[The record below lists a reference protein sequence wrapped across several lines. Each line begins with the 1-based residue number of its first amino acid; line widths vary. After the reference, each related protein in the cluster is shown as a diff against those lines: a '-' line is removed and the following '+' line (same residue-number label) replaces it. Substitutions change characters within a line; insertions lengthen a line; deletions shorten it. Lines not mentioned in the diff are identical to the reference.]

1 MANQKISELSAIS
14 VIDDADVLAIV
25 DGSALQTKKISVSQ
39 VKLLAPVQSVNG
51 STGAVSVQETLV
63 SGTNIKTINN
73 QSLLGAGNIDISGSG
88 GVTSIDGLDG
98 AITLIEGSNITITDN
113 GSNEITIAASGG
125 GISDGDKG
133 DITVSASGATWT
145 IDNEAVTNAKVA
157 SGIDA
162 VKIAD
167 GSVSNEEFQVL
178 NGLQSV
184 LDGKQDDLTIDANEG
199 LVLTGAALGTLYNTT
214 IGDDVNSIAVG
225 GAPAQAASIW
235 KSLSL
240 VQALDTILFPTIL
253 ASIQTN
259 KSVVLTISGTSGTL
273 EIGQTISRTLTAA
286 FNRGQIKNGDGTI
299 NANPL
304 VGAASE
310 YTFTGTGISST
321 AQVGNTLSVSN
332 TIVSGANNWAVT
344 VTHDAGTGDYF
355 DNKGNV
361 GTNLDASRVS
371 GTTTDSASAPTVTGI
386 YPYFYLK
393 SSSPISSS
401 DMATAIA
408 NGTATKVVGSS
419 TGTLSIPYNMSA
431 QYLAVAYPST
441 STTKTVYFVTALD
454 NGAITVVFN
463 AVATESVNSPD
474 SFWSGIS
481 YKVHTSIGAITN
493 SNPTIEL
500 RNS

>member
-1 MANQKISELSAIS
+1 MPDSKITDLGAIVS
-14 VIDDADVLAIV
+14 VVDADVLPIV
-25 DGSALQTKKISVSQ
+25 DLSDDTTKKITIAQ
-39 VKLLAPVQSVNG
+39 IKATAPVQSVNG
-51 STGAVSVQETLV
+51 STGAVSVQETLL

-73 QSLLGAGNIDISGSG
+73 QSLLGAGNIEISGSG
-88 GVTSIDGLDG
+88 GVASIDGLDG

-125 GISDGDKG
+125 ASDWG
-133 DITVSASGATWT
+133 DIGGTL
-145 IDNEAVTNAKVA
+145 
-157 SGIDA
+157 
-162 VKIAD
+162 
-167 GSVSNEEFQVL
+167 SNQTD
-178 NGLQSV
+178 LQSA
-184 LDGKQDDLTIDANEG
+184 LDAKQDDLTIDANEG
-199 LVLTGAALGTLYNTT
+199 LVLTGSALGTLYNTT

-259 KSVVLTISGTSGTL
+259 KSVTLTISGTSGTL
-273 EIGQTISRTLTAA
+273 EIGQTISRILTAA
-286 FNRGQIKNGDGTI
+286 FNRGLIKNGDNSTG
-299 NANPL
+299 PQL
-304 VGAASE
+304 VGAATQ

-321 AQVGNTLSVSN
+321 AQVGNTLAVSN
-332 TIVSGANNWAVT
+332 TIVSGSNNWAVT
-344 VTHDAGTGDYF
+344 VQHDAGSGDYF

-371 GTTTDSASAPTVTGI
+371 GTATDSASAPTVTGI
-386 YPYFYLK
+386 YPYFYYK

-408 NGTATKVVGSS
+408 NGTATKVVASS

-431 QYLAVAYPST
+431 QYLAVAYPAT

>member
-1 MANQKISELSAIS
+1 MPDSKITDLGAIVS
-14 VIDDADVLAIV
+14 VVDADVLPIV
-25 DGSALQTKKISVSQ
+25 DLSDDTTKKVTIAQ
-39 VKLLAPVQSVNG
+39 IKATAPVQSVNG

-63 SGTNIKTINN
+63 SGTNIKTINS

-145 IDNEAVTNAKVA
+145 IHNDAVTNAKVA

-199 LVLTGAALGTLYNTT
+199 LVLTGSALGTLYNTT

-259 KSVVLTISGTSGTL
+259 KSVTLTISGTSGTL

-286 FNRGQIKNGDGTI
+286 FNRGLIKNGDNSTG
-299 NANPL
+299 PQL
-304 VGAASE
+304 VGAATE
-310 YTFTGTGISST
+310 YTFSGTGISST

-344 VTHDAGTGDYF
+344 VTHDAGSGDYF

-371 GTTTDSASAPTVTGI
+371 GTATDSASAPTVTGI
-386 YPYFYLK
+386 YPYFYFK
-393 SSSPISSS
+393 SSSPISAA
-401 DMATAIA
+401 DMVAAIED
-408 NGTATKVVGSS
+408 GSATKVVATS

-431 QYLAVAYPST
+431 QYLAVAYPAT
-441 STTKTVYFVTALD
+441 STTKTTYFVTALD
-454 NGAITVVFN
+454 NGAITVVFQ
-463 AVATESVNSPD
+463 AVTTLSVDSATGLWTNQN
-474 SFWSGIS
+474 
-481 YKVHTSIGAITN
+481 YKIHVSNGAITN

-500 RNS
+500 RN